1 MVRIRLAKAK
11 DAEQILA
18 IYAPF
23 VTDMPTTFETVVP
36 SLVEM
41 QSRISET
48 LEGLPWLVCA
58 EDHQIAGYAYASP
71 HRSRSAY
78 QWSVDVSV
86 YVAQD
91 FRRRGI
97 GKELYRNLFKIL
109 ATQGYYNAFA
119 GISLP
124 NPGSI
129 ALHESLG
136 FQAVGIYRNVG
147 FKLSAWHN
155 VGWWQQTLQPHSP
168 EPPQPLRPLPEVLA
182 DQEFLLE

>member
-1 MVRIRLAKAK
+1 MVRIRLAKAT

-36 SLVEM
+36 SLTEF
-41 QSRISET
+41 QGRISET
-48 LEGLPWLVCA
+48 LKILPWLVCA
-58 EDHQIAGYAYASP
+58 EDQRIAGYAYASP
-71 HRSRSAY
+71 HRSRCAY

-86 YVAQD
+86 YIAQD
-91 FRRRGI
+91 FRRQGI
-97 GKELYRNLFKIL
+97 GKELYRNLFKLL
-109 ATQGYYNAFA
+109 AAQGYYNAFA

-147 FKLSAWHN
+147 FKLGSWHN
-155 VGWWQQTLQPHSP
+155 VGWWQQTLQPYSP
-168 EPPQPLRPLPEVLA
+168 EPPQSLRPLPEVLVG
-182 DQEFLLE
+182 QKSLLE